1 MSLVCADENS
11 TSTLEDVNIDAN
23 DISMYYKNGT
33 RLSAELNDLNDNPL
47 PDCDLVFS
55 INNQNYT
62 RTTNDDGKA
71 SIAINLIPG
80 KYLAN
85 IYFLGNNQY
94 SPSNKSVNVNVL
106 PTISGNDLVK
116 YYKNDSQYFATFLGG
131 DGEVL
136 DNMDV
141 TFNINGVFY
150 TRHTNQNGVAKFYHR
165 INTQGVYD
173 FHAVVGKTGASTR
186 IYVSEIGNFVSF
198 EVMSGGDY
206 GNPSQNN
213 GDYVKGAGITL
224 GTSLDWSSN
233 GERAIKMIKSGDSG
247 TNVRFPLIG
256 AEVPGETL
264 KITMDCHIKGVAA
277 RVGIIQYDNNS
288 QVLVTDVVAVSEGE
302 FEMSKVLH
310 DDVASVGIYVL
321 MNLCNSGDILYID
334 NISATLGGDE

>member
-1 MSLVCADENS
+1 MNFDTETVTLFRNTGWLDKIGSITLTSNS
-11 TSTLEDVNIDAN
+11 DCLHGSDLITLTATVTNLEDTA
-23 DISMYYKNGT
+23 M
-33 RLSAELNDLNDNPL
+33 P
-47 PDCDLVFS
+47 
-55 INNQNYT
+55 
-62 RTTNDDGKA
+62 
-71 SIAINLIPG
+71 
-80 KYLAN
+80 
-85 IYFLGNNQY
+85 
-94 SPSNKSVNVNVL
+94 NVL
-106 PTISGNDLVK
+106 VK
-116 YYKNDSQYFATFLGG
+116 FILGS
-131 DGEVL
+131 
-136 DNMDV
+136 
-141 TFNINGVFY
+141 NIVGY
-150 TRHTNQNGVAKFYHR
+150 AATNQNGVAKFYHR